1 MKKRIWCL
9 LLAGAVIMS
18 DLAVMKADIV
28 YAETTEQGA
37 VELAEQETMEPVEQ
51 EEESSVFP
59 DERKQ
64 YIVTMAEDAHQPEVE
79 VAKGVAGET
88 AEEISVQ
95 QAEQILEQTIPA
107 GTMEENV
114 NALEED
120 NMLLLEL
127 GEAEVQELERT
138 DAVEAVEEDVDMTAA
153 MMPEDSLSAE
163 EEYDSLFLQS
173 EDVEEWNRQ
182 MLHLQEDGNS
192 IESTDGAGMR
202 IAVLDSGVNLVA
214 DVPVAK
220 SVNLVDEE
228 QGMEG
233 FFMDGTGHGTAVAG
247 IIAAQDDGQGITG
260 IDPSAEILSI
270 RILDC
275 QNRCSLSRLIAGIKK
290 AEEME
295 ADIICMSLG
304 TTQRSVALEKAVL
317 EAQEKGI
324 LLIAAAGNGDTVEYP
339 AAYDAVI
346 SVGAVDHKGTL
357 ATESSG
363 REEIE
368 LLAPGKDVAA
378 TDTFFGADY
387 LSGTSM
393 AAPHVAGL
401 ASLLWKK
408 DRNMP
413 ADFIRNLLALSAAG
427 TSESKAGVVDY
438 AYALSIYDEYR
449 QQYQPG
455 EQMEEKPL
463 QNMQETETVNLDE
476 DVVEA
481 RWRYTDHFDLAQ
493 TTLGKDNGEMYADLS
508 TNCRKALLA
517 GAVMPDDWFTAADG
531 YYFHGGKNN
540 FIAYYRFLTHTA
552 RAVYNRQADHTAVV
566 NEVMNDLKRFYPTR
580 NDGSAFPA
588 LAKDSVTGTTSGQL
602 NKIATALKTVYNNW
616 DKYVLR
622 KETRD
627 DPGLAVKKT
636 DLAWSYVIIGMAMHS
651 ATDTYAHMAWVKNS
665 GQWVNIKTF
674 STHDNF
680 DLGGARARVAQI
692 VCNRTLLRFREG
704 QKDCVAPFIVEGI
717 DGYGGSDEGDFR
729 LQDFQKCSDEINDK
743 YKSKLG
749 IYTYKK

>member
-9 LLAGAVIMS
+9 LLAGAVMMS
-18 DLAVMKADIV
+18 DLTIMKADAA
-28 YAETTEQGA
+28 YAET
-37 VELAEQETMEPVEQ
+37 AEQETVEAAEQ
-51 EEESSVFP
+51 ETAEEAEEAASLP
-59 DERKQ
+59 DEEKKQ
-64 YIVTMAEDAHQPEVE
+64 YIITMAADAQQPEIE
-79 VAKGVAGET
+79 VAEAVAGET
-88 AEEISVQ
+88 AEEISAQ
-95 QAEQILEQTIPA
+95 QAEQILEESIPA

-120 NMLLLEL
+120 NMLLLQL
-127 GEAEVQELERT
+127 GEAEVQELEQT

-153 MMPEDSLSAE
+153 VMPENSLSME
-163 EEYDSLFLQS
+163 EEYDPLFLQTK
-173 EDVEEWNRQ
+173 DVQEWNRQ
-182 MLHLQEDGNS
+182 MLHLEESANS
-192 IESTDGAGMR
+192 AEGTDGAGMR
-202 IAVLDSGVNLVA
+202 IAVLDSGVNMVA

-220 SVNLVDEE
+220 SVNLVDDE

-339 AAYDAVI
+339 AAYDAVV
-346 SVGAVDHKGTL
+346 SVGAVDHEGGL

-413 ADFIRNLLALSAAG
+413 ADFIRNLLALSATG
-427 TSESKAGVVDY
+427 TSEGKAGVVDY
-438 AYALSIYDEYR
+438 AYALSIYDDYH
-449 QQYQPG
+449 QQYRPG

-463 QNMQETETVNLDE
+463 QNMQETEAVNLDE

-481 RWRYTDHFDLAQ
+481 RWRYTDHFNLAQ
-493 TTLGKDNGEMYADLS
+493 TTLNKDNGEMYADLS
-508 TNCRKALLA
+508 ANCRKALLA
-517 GAVMPDDWFTAADG
+517 GAVMPDDYFVADDG

-540 FIAYYRFLTHTA
+540 FIAYYRFLRHAA

-566 NEVMNDLKRFYPTR
+566 NEVMKDLNTLKKFYPTR
-580 NDGSAFPA
+580 NDGSAFPVSA
-588 LAKDSVTGTTSGQL
+588 EDSVTGTTLGQL
-602 NKIATALKTVYNNW
+602 NKLAKALRTVYNNW
-616 DKYVLR
+616 DTYVLR
-622 KETRD
+622 KENRD

-651 ATDTYAHMAWVKNS
+651 ATDTFAHRAWVKKS
-665 GQWVNIKTF
+665 GEWVSVKTI

-692 VCNRTLLRFREG
+692 VCNRTLRRFREG
-704 QKDCVAPFIVEGI
+704 QKDCVAPFLVEGI
-717 DGYGGSDEGDFR
+717 DGFGGNDEGAFR
-729 LQDFQKCSDEINDK
+729 LKDFQKCANELNNS
-743 YKSKLG
+743 YKNLLG
-749 IYTYKK
+749 FYSY

>member
-9 LLAGAVIMS
+9 LLAGAVMMS
-18 DLAVMKADIV
+18 NLTVMKADAV
-28 YAETTEQGA
+28 YDET
-37 VELAEQETMEPVEQ
+37 AEQETVEAAEQ
-51 EEESSVFP
+51 ETAKAAEEAASLP
-59 DERKQ
+59 DEEKKQ
-64 YIVTMAEDAHQPEVE
+64 YIITMAADAQQPEIE
-79 VAKGVAGET
+79 VAEAVAGET
-88 AEEISVQ
+88 AEEISAQ
-95 QAEQILEQTIPA
+95 QAEQILEESIPA

-120 NMLLLEL
+120 HMLLLEL
-127 GEAEVQELERT
+127 GEAEVKELEQA

-153 MMPEDSLSAE
+153 VMPEDSLSME
-163 EEYDSLFLQS
+163 EEYDPLFLQTK
-173 EDVEEWNRQ
+173 DVEEWNRQ
-182 MLHLQEDGNS
+182 MLHLEESGNTA
-192 IESTDGAGMR
+192 ESTEGAGMR

-214 DVPVAK
+214 GVPVAE
-220 SVNLVDEE
+220 SVNLVDDE

-304 TTQRSVALEKAVL
+304 TTQRSVALENAVL
-317 EAQEKGI
+317 AAQEKGI

-346 SVGAVDHKGTL
+346 SVGAVDHEGGL

-393 AAPHVAGL
+393 AAPHVAGV

-427 TSESKAGVVDY
+427 ASEGKAGVVDY
-438 AYALSIYDEYR
+438 AYALSIYDEYH
-449 QQYQPG
+449 QQYRPG

-463 QNMQETETVNLDE
+463 QNMQETEAVDLDE

-481 RWRYTDHFDLAQ
+481 RWRYTDHFNIAQ
-493 TTLGKDNGEMYADLS
+493 TTLNKDNGELYADLS
-508 TNCRKALLA
+508 ANCRKALLA
-517 GAVMPDDWFTAADG
+517 GAVMPDDWFTMADG
-531 YYFHGGKNN
+531 YYFHGGNN
-540 FIAYYRFLTHTA
+540 YVAYYRFLTHTA
-552 RAVYNRQADHTAVV
+552 RAVYNRQDDHTAVV
-566 NEVMNDLKRFYPTR
+566 NEVMKDLKRFYPTR

-588 LAKDSVTGTTSGQL
+588 SAKDSVTGTTLGQL
-602 NKIATALKTVYNNW
+602 NKLATALNTVYNNW
-616 DKYVLR
+616 GTYVLR
-622 KETRD
+622 KETRK
-627 DPGLAVKKT
+627 DPGLTVKKT
-636 DLAWSYVIIGMAMHS
+636 DLAWSYVICGMAMHS
-651 ATDTYAHMAWVKNS
+651 ATDTFAHMAWVKKD
-665 GQWVNIKTF
+665 GQWVNVKTI

-692 VCNRTLLRFREG
+692 VCNRTLSRFLGG

-729 LQDFQKCSDEINDK
+729 LQNLQKCSDEINDK
-743 YKSKLG
+743 YKSQLG

>member
-1 MKKRIWCL
+1 
-9 LLAGAVIMS
+9 
-18 DLAVMKADIV
+18 
-28 YAETTEQGA
+28 
-37 VELAEQETMEPVEQ
+37 
-51 EEESSVFP
+51 
-59 DERKQ
+59 
-64 YIVTMAEDAHQPEVE
+64 MAEDASQPEFE
-79 VAKGVAGET
+79 VAGAVAGEA
-88 AEEISVQ
+88 AEEISAQ
-95 QAEQILEQTIPA
+95 QAEQILEEAIPA

-127 GEAEVQELERT
+127 EEAKVQELEQT
-138 DAVEAVEEDVDMTAA
+138 AAVEAVEEDVDMTAA
-153 MMPEDSLSAE
+153 VEAVEEDVDMTADVLPEDSLSME
-163 EEYDSLFLQS
+163 EEYDSLVLQT
-173 EDVEEWNRQ
+173 EDVQAWNRQ
-182 MLHLQEDGNS
+182 MLHLEDDGNS
-192 IESTDGAGMR
+192 DASTDGTGMR

-214 DVPVAK
+214 GVPVSE
-220 SVNLVDEE
+220 SVNLVDDE

-247 IIAAQDDGQGITG
+247 IIAAQDDGYGITG
-260 IDPSAEILSI
+260 IDPSAEIISI

-304 TTQRSVALEKAVL
+304 TVQKSVALEHAVL
-317 EAQEKGI
+317 EAQQKGI
-324 LLIAAAGNGDTVEYP
+324 LLIAAAGNGETVEYP
-339 AAYDAVI
+339 AAYDAVV
-346 SVGAVDHKGTL
+346 SVGAVDHEGGL

-427 TSESKAGVVDY
+427 TSEGKAEVVDY
-438 AYALSIYDEYR
+438 AYALSIYDEYH
-449 QQYQPG
+449 QQYRPG
-455 EQMEEKPL
+455 EQTEGRPL
-463 QNMQETETVNLDE
+463 QNMQEAEAVDLDE

-481 RWRYTDHFDLAQ
+481 RWRYNDHFGLAK
-493 TTLGKDNGEMYADLS
+493 TTLGKDNGELYADL
-508 TNCRKALLA
+508 TANCKKALLA
-517 GAVMPDDWFTAADG
+517 GAVMPDDWFIQKDG
-531 YYFHGGKNN
+531 YCFHGGDNYV
-540 FIAYYRFLTHTA
+540 AYYRFLTHTA
-552 RAVYNRQADHTAVV
+552 RAVYNRQDDHTAVV
-566 NEVMNDLKRFYPTR
+566 NEVMKDLKRFYPTR
-580 NDGSAFPA
+580 NDGSAFPVS
-588 LAKDSVTGTTSGQL
+588 AKDSTTGATIGQL
-602 NKIATALKTVYNNW
+602 NNLAKALRTVYNDW
-616 DKYVLR
+616 DTYVLR

-636 DLAWSYVIIGMAMHS
+636 DLAWSFVICGMAMHLC
-651 ATDTYAHMAWVKNS
+651 TDTYAHMAWVKNE
-665 GQWVNIKTF
+665 GQWVNVKTF

-692 VCNRTLLRFREG
+692 VCNRTLSRFLAG

-729 LQDFQKCSDEINDK
+729 LQNLQKCSDEINDK
-743 YKSKLG
+743 YKNQLG